1 MWIIGKPAD
10 TLSYQ
15 FSKGL
20 DAPET
25 IVLTDVP
32 ESVKKL
38 TEDTGAHLIEKNNL
52 GPDDYSK
59 ISSELTEG
67 KGFDDIVLLNP
78 QSAKMVGEISK
89 LIARRGT
96 LNMVGQTSLDDLVDA
111 DVGRLHYDYIAFLG
125 NQGPDIAASY
135 GEARNRCELKA
146 GGVAVFI
153 GAGGPMGQ
161 MHVQRAL
168 EMSDGPKVLIATE
181 INEDRLDTLRQKF
194 LPLAE
199 KNKCELHV
207 VNPNNLTGGLD
218 GLVKE
223 VSGGLGADD
232 VVVSVPSARLMAES
246 AALMNLDGM
255 MVLFAGVPNGTLAPL
270 NLSNV
275 YMHNAQFTGTSGLT
289 IDDQGMVLTKT
300 DQGKLSP
307 GRMVAAIGGMN
318 TAIDAL
324 EGVINNTYP
333 GKIVIFPQIQ
343 NLPLIGLDE
352 LQEKL
357 PEVAEKLGPG
367 NVWTIEAEA
376 KLIEKYWQP

>member
-1 MWIIGKPAD
+1 
-10 TLSYQ
+10 
-15 FSKGL
+15 
-20 DAPET
+20 
-25 IVLTDVP
+25 
-32 ESVKKL
+32 
-38 TEDTGAHLIEKNNL
+38 
-52 GPDDYSK
+52 
-59 ISSELTEG
+59 
-67 KGFDDIVLLNP
+67 
-78 QSAKMVGEISK
+78 
-89 LIARRGT
+89 
-96 LNMVGQTSLDDLVDA
+96 LDDLVDA

-199 KNKCELHV
+199 KNNCELHV

-232 VVVSVPSARLMAES
+232 VVVSVPFARLMAES

-275 YMHNAQFTGTSGLT
+275 YMYNAQFTGTSGLT

-367 NVWTIEAEA
+367 NVWTIEAED